1 MHARPE
7 ASVERVV
14 RIALPTDD
22 GILATLRVPLGARG
36 LVIFAHGSGS
46 SRLSPRNRLVA
57 DVFDRA
63 ALATL
68 VLDLLTGREENAD
81 RRTSQFRFDIELLA
95 ERLALATDAALHW
108 RETATLPVAYFG
120 ASTGAAA
127 ALVAAAHRPRTIAA
141 IVSRG
146 GRPDLAGDALARVEA
161 PTLLIVGGA
170 DTDVLELNR
179 TALQRLRN
187 AEAELAVVAGAT
199 HLFQEPGALDEVARL
214 ARDWVVRH
222 LGPIGER

>member
-22 GILATLRVPLGARG
+22 GMLATLRVPLGARG

-46 SRLSPRNRLVA
+46 SRLSPRKRLVA
-57 DVFDRA
+57 DVLDRA

-81 RRTSQFRFDIELLA
+81 RRTSQFLFDIELLA

-108 RETATLPVAYFG
+108 RETATLPVTYFG

-127 ALVAAAHRPRTIAA
+127 ALSRRRAGRARSPRS
-141 IVSRG
+141 SRG
-146 GRPDLAGDALARVEA
+146 AGVPISPATLSRVDA

-170 DTDVLELNR
+170 DTDVLEYNR
-179 TALQRLRN
+179 AALQRLRN

-199 HLFQEPGALDEVARL
+199 HLSEEPGALDEAARV
-214 ARDWVVRH
+214 ARDWLARH